1 MRRLYRSKED
11 RKISGICGG
20 LGELLGIDPNI
31 FRLGSIL
38 LALTTGVFPVLVTY
52 LVAWMILPEGGP
64 QEDGGHPE
72 VTKVGE
78 R

>member
-20 LGELLGIDPNI
+20 LGEFLGVDPNI
-31 FRLGSIL
+31 FRLGLIL

-52 LVAWMILPEGGP
+52 LVAWIILPEGGP
-64 QEDGGHPE
+64 RE
-72 VTKVGE
+72 GE
-78 R
+78 EG